1 MSSDEEETSRAMAEK
16 IQAAVQAEV
25 ETVLAQMNLPASS
38 ATSTIPPCQHPQP
51 QLYPTRV
58 SCRISVVF
66 FFFSDH
72 PCVGLSLPS
81 QADWRALIS
90 PLRDGYLHIC
100 KYAPATAATHGTGF
114 FCDLKHGCSS

>member
-25 ETVLAQMNLPASS
+25 QTVLAQMNPPASS

-66 FFFSDH
+66 FFSDH
-72 PCVGLSLPS
+72 PCVGLSFPS
-81 QADWRALIS
+81 QADWKHRSRHYVTVTYIYANMLPPQQPLMALV
-90 PLRDGYLHIC
+90 
-100 KYAPATAATHGTGF
+100 
-114 FCDLKHGCSS
+114 SSVI